1 MNLETTKAALSLLEA
16 GEEFALAT
24 ILDSRGSTP
33 RHAGAAML
41 VRTAG
46 SIVGT
51 IGGGPLEALVIKQ
64 ALGALEAKNSCL
76 TDFDSAE
83 LGMACGGGGLV
94 LIEYVDSTRPA
105 IRDFFRGLSELLTG
119 GRKGWLVTV
128 VPDADDTGQLVRRC
142 LVDSDGSVTGD
153 PLCAPETLRAL
164 AERGGTYD
172 RILTDAPAR
181 THVEAV
187 GARGTAYVFGAGH
200 CGEKLAPVLS
210 MIGFSTVVV
219 DDRSD
224 FANRERFPTA
234 DRIVVPQSFA
244 GVVDSLPLDEDSYV
258 VIVTRGH
265 LHDKDVLAQALKT
278 PAGYVGMIGS
288 KTKVARTLQALQD
301 EGFSPDDIARV
312 HAPIGLPIGAETPE
326 EIAISIAAQLIQVR
340 AAKGR

>member
-1 MNLETTKAALSLLEA
+1 MNAETTRAALTLLEA
-16 GEEFALAT
+16 GDDFAWAT
-24 ILDSRGSTP
+24 IVDSRGSSP

-41 VRTAG
+41 VRADG

-64 ALGALEAKNSCL
+64 ALGVLEAKNSCL
-76 TDFDSAE
+76 TGFDSAQ

-105 IRDFFRGLSELLTG
+105 VRDLFRGLLELLLG

-128 VPDADDTGQLVRRC
+128 VPDVDDAGSCVRRC
-142 LVDSDGSVTGD
+142 LVDSDGSVTGE

-172 RILTDAPAR
+172 RIVAAAPAR
-181 THVEAV
+181 THVQPV
-187 GARGTAYVFGAGH
+187 GAQGTVYVFGAGH

-219 DDRSD
+219 DDRAD

-234 DRIVVPQSFA
+234 DRIVVPESFA
-244 GVVDSLPLDEDSYV
+244 GAVDALPLDEDSYV

-265 LHDKDVLAQALKT
+265 LHDKAVLAQALKT

-288 KTKVARTLQALQD
+288 KTKVARTLQALQE

-312 HAPIGLPIGAETPE
+312 HAPIGLPIGGETPE